1 MTKLGDTAGRAAVA
15 GYRTAPRNRHHPST
29 RVGTRSQGNEVTHAI
44 ALRDGWIELR
54 YTGVVDYAAR
64 MAALDDTATLVRDTG
79 IRRILADYTQAALGD
94 ASDSASRQ
102 DYLSKAISAAVL
114 EEADVA
120 LIGLP
125 PDHARAAELAG
136 VVRNMRVRHFEDE
149 ASALAWL
156 LSPT

>member
-1 MTKLGDTAGRAAVA
+1 M
-15 GYRTAPRNRHHPST
+15 
-29 RVGTRSQGNEVTHAI
+29 RVGTRTEENGVTHIVAI
-44 ALRDGWIELR
+44 REGWIELR

-64 MAALDDTATLVRDTG
+64 MAALDDVANVVRDSG
-79 IRRILADYTQAALGD
+79 IRRILADYTQATLGD

-102 DYLSKAISAAVL
+102 DYLSKAISAASL

-125 PDHARAAELAG
+125 PEHARAAELAG
-136 VVRNMRVRHFEDE
+136 VVRNMRVRHFQDE

-156 LSPT
+156 VPWG

>member
-1 MTKLGDTAGRAAVA
+1 MTHTIAV
-15 GYRTAPRNRHHPST
+15 R
-29 RVGTRSQGNEVTHAI
+29 E
-44 ALRDGWIELR
+44 GWIELR

-64 MAALDDTATLVRDTG
+64 MAALDETAAVVRDNDVH
-79 IRRILADYTQAALGD
+79 RILADYTQATLGD

-102 DYLSKAISAAVL
+102 DYLSKAIAAAVL
-114 EEADVA
+114 EAADVA

-136 VVRNMRVRHFEDE
+136 AVRNMRVRHFED
-149 ASALAWL
+149 ASSALAWL

>member
-1 MTKLGDTAGRAAVA
+1 M
-15 GYRTAPRNRHHPST
+15 
-29 RVGTRSQGNEVTHAI
+29 RVGTRIQEIRVTHAI
-44 ALRDGWIELR
+44 AVRDGWIELR

-64 MAALDDTATLVRDTG
+64 MAALDDTAAVVADTR
-79 IRRILADYTQAALGD
+79 IRRILADNTQATLAH
-94 ASDSASRQ
+94 ASDSAGRQ

-156 LSPT
+156 VPSA

>member
-1 MTKLGDTAGRAAVA
+1 MSG
-15 GYRTAPRNRHHPST
+15 GYRKPRATGMITA
-29 RVGTRSQGNEVTHAI
+29 RVGTRIQGNGVTHLVAI
-44 ALRDGWIELR
+44 REGWIELH

-64 MAALDDTATLVRDTG
+64 MAALDDVANVVRDSG
-79 IRRILADYTQAALGD
+79 IRRILADYTQATLGD

-102 DYLSKAISAAVL
+102 DYLSKAISAASL

-125 PDHARAAELAG
+125 PEHARAAELAG
-136 VVRNMRVRHFEDE
+136 VVRNMRVRNFQDE

-156 LSPT
+156 LPSG

>member
-1 MTKLGDTAGRAAVA
+1 M
-15 GYRTAPRNRHHPST
+15 
-29 RVGTRSQGNEVTHAI
+29 RVGTRTEENGVTHIVAI
-44 ALRDGWIELR
+44 REGWIELR
-54 YTGVVDYAAR
+54 YTGLVDYAAR
-64 MAALDDTATLVRDTG
+64 MAALDAVATLVRDSG
-79 IRRILADYTQAALGD
+79 IRRILADYTQATLGD
-94 ASDSASRQ
+94 AGDTASRQ

>member
-1 MTKLGDTAGRAAVA
+1 
-15 GYRTAPRNRHHPST
+15 
-29 RVGTRSQGNEVTHAI
+29 VTHAI
-44 ALRDGWIELR
+44 AVRDGWIELR
-54 YTGVVDYAAR
+54 YSGVVDYAAR
-64 MAALDDTATLVRDTG
+64 MAALDDTASVVGDTN
-79 IRRILADYTQAALGD
+79 IRRILADYTQATLGD

-136 VVRNMRVRHFEDE
+136 VVRNMRVRHFDDE

-156 LSPT
+156 VPQA

>member
-1 MTKLGDTAGRAAVA
+1 M
-15 GYRTAPRNRHHPST
+15 APR
-29 RVGTRSQGNEVTHAI
+29 RVGTRTEDPGVTHFVAI
-44 ALRDGWIELR
+44 REGWIELR

-64 MAALDDTATLVRDTG
+64 MAALDETAAVVRDNDVH
-79 IRRILADYTQAALGD
+79 RILADYTQATLGD
-94 ASDSASRQ
+94 ASDSAGRQ

-136 VVRNMRVRHFEDE
+136 VVRNMRVRHFENE

>member
-1 MTKLGDTAGRAAVA
+1 M
-15 GYRTAPRNRHHPST
+15 S
-29 RVGTRSQGNEVTHAI
+29 HAI
-44 ALRDGWIELR
+44 AVRDGWIELR

-64 MAALDDTATLVRDTG
+64 MAALDDMASLVRDTG
-79 IRRILADYTQAALGD
+79 IRRILADYTQATLGD
-94 ASDSASRQ
+94 ASDSAGRQ

-114 EEADVA
+114 ENADVA

-149 ASALAWL
+149 ASALAGL